1 MYKKTKE
8 ILVVKITLKDLKD
21 VKPLNENWCEIR
33 HVTTTKRI
41 NLIVSFIYSTHDGF
55 IDIFVFLRKHT
66 T

>member
-41 NLIVSFIYSTHDGF
+41 NLIVSFIYSTHDG
-55 IDIFVFLRKHT
+55 L
-66 T
+66 